1 MFNMMITLRTR
12 NRKAILL
19 PTGLGMVRE
28 IDPST
33 HPGMERW
40 SFNVSGGGG
49 VLLNVDGI
57 PHVDYYL

>member
-1 MFNMMITLRTR
+1 MLMEFHMLTTTFRTR
-12 NRKAILL
+12 NRNVILL
-19 PTGLGMVRE
+19 PTGLGMVRD

-49 VLLNVDGI
+49 GGGGGVV
-57 PHVDYYL
+57 

>member
-1 MFNMMITLRTR
+1 MLTTAFMNR
-12 NRKAILL
+12 NRKVTLL
-19 PTGLGMVRE
+19 PTGLGMVRD

-49 VLLNVDGI
+49 GVV
-57 PHVDYYL
+57 

>member
-40 SFNVSGGGG
+40 SFNVSEGGGG
-49 VLLNVDGI
+49 GGI
-57 PHVDYYL
+57 VEC